1 MKDEQKRGNPPRGG
15 VMSESERDREAIE
28 AEQTDSSFIL
38 HPSSFPTAW
47 EEVAAGRYMPRR
59 IKGSCK
65 GRALG

>member
-1 MKDEQKRGNPPRGG
+1 MEHQRLHEHVTEPEQAAAAQFAT
-15 VMSESERDREAIE
+15 ETEADT
-28 AEQTDSSFIL
+28 A
-38 HPSSFPTAW
+38 PAW

>member
-1 MKDEQKRGNPPRGG
+1 MGPQRLHQPTD
-15 VMSESERDREAIE
+15 E
-28 AEQTDSSFIL
+28 AEPAAAQFAAETDADL
-38 HPSSFPTAW
+38 APAW

>member
-1 MKDEQKRGNPPRGG
+1 MGSEPLTDPRG
-15 VMSESERDREAIE
+15 EARQPADAQFTGAADAGE
-28 AEQTDSSFIL
+28 PA
-38 HPSSFPTAW
+38 AW

>member
-1 MKDEQKRGNPPRGG
+1 MRSDQPR
-15 VMSESERDREAIE
+15 ERAGEGEPAIAGQFTGEAGSGQ
-28 AEQTDSSFIL
+28 AL
-38 HPSSFPTAW
+38 AW

>member
-1 MKDEQKRGNPPRGG
+1 
-15 VMSESERDREAIE
+15 MSESERDREAGKLEEI
-28 AEQTDSSFIL
+28 DSSFIL
-38 HPSSFPTAW
+38 HPSSFPLAW

>member
-1 MKDEQKRGNPPRGG
+1 MEHEEQHERGRGADQATAAHFTDDAGTDG
-15 VMSESERDREAIE
+15 V
-28 AEQTDSSFIL
+28 L
-38 HPSSFPTAW
+38 AW